1 MSKSNR
7 TTKTVT
13 VTGFYVGNDVEIYE
27 RFDAPPCIQ
36 TAQERGDSVLVAF
49 GGSSAASV
57 DGRSYRAL
65 NAGVGVGDRVNLRKQ
80 GSEWVMVSKV

>member
-7 TTKTVT
+7 TTKTVKIT
-13 VTGFYVGNDVEIYE
+13 TFYVGNDVELYE
-27 RFDAPPCIQ
+27 RFDAPPCVQAI
-36 TAQERGDSVLVAF
+36 QERGDYVVVGF
-49 GGSSAASV
+49 GDNGSAAV

-65 NAGVGVGDRVNLRKQ
+65 NAGVDMGDRVNLRKQ